1 MAKIIVVGA
10 GTYHNPKRVIELGAL
25 QHTIAKYQSDDV
37 EFVLYKLS
45 YAGKYLY
52 IKGRSL
58 AGSLVMFVNDLNS
71 FDPDSQRAKGHFY
84 NHFYKHILSVPDGRF
99 RVKVLFSVDYEDEF
113 YKLLKYEQAALDE
126 ARYDPSC
133 LNNQMDAY
141 VPKYNEST
149 GMHGWIPKSAVMNF
163 SRWLESDE
171 RRDALKQYKK

>member
-1 MAKIIVVGA
+1 MSKNIVVGA
-10 GTYHNPKRVIELGAL
+10 GTYHNPKRVIELGSL
-25 QHTIAKYQSDDV
+25 QHTINKYQSNDV

-52 IKGRSL
+52 IKGRSI
-58 AGSLVMFVNDLNS
+58 AGSLVMFVNDFNS

-84 NHFYKHILSVPDGRF
+84 SHFYNHILSVPGRF
-99 RVKVLFSVDYEDEF
+99 RVKILFSVENEEEF
-113 YKLLKYEQAALDE
+113 YKLLKCEQTALDE
-126 ARYDPSC
+126 ARYDPGC

-163 SRWLESDE
+163 SRWLKSGE
-171 RRDALKQYKK
+171 RKEYLKQYKK